1 MPVVPPK
8 PRYKV
13 ENRETSTRFIIPSR
27 KNWRAIMFSI
37 VILFPWTSVE
47 FGFLKIFIKA
57 VQGTV
62 SGIESFWGSLTSLGL
77 GWAMLLAWLFL
88 WTLAGSFA
96 LDPLLWNLVGKEVI
110 DVGPTSLIIAQKIF
124 FYFRPKEYDANYIK
138 ANTLSVVAFCDVQLF
153 LGAKLRNHR
162 L

>member
-47 FGFLKIFIKA
+47 FGFLKIFIN
-57 VQGTV
+57 G
-62 SGIESFWGSLTSLGL
+62 
-77 GWAMLLAWLFL
+77 
-88 WTLAGSFA
+88 
-96 LDPLLWNLVGKEVI
+96 
-110 DVGPTSLIIAQKIF
+110 
-124 FYFRPKEYDANYIK
+124 FRNRI
-138 ANTLSVVAFCDVQLF
+138 F
-153 LGAKLRNHR
+153 LGVINLSGTWLGDAIGLVIPMDACR
-162 L
+162 

>member
-77 GWAMLLAWLFL
+77 GWPGYSYGRLPVVLLLIH
-88 WTLAGSFA
+88 SF
-96 LDPLLWNLVGKEVI
+96 GI
-110 DVGPTSLIIAQKIF
+110 
-124 FYFRPKEYDANYIK
+124 
-138 ANTLSVVAFCDVQLF
+138 
-153 LGAKLRNHR
+153 
-162 L
+162 